1 MGGEIPRPTLLTKL
15 KKNFFFKKKAVMNTN
30 ELQTLITE
38 IKTKIGKHIY
48 TSTWTSGSSTEVY
61 PISIYKNNHTNMYD
75 VEIQLKANRN
85 YFTRTI
91 EYFKKKYADITY
103 MGYWKS
109 DGSCPNTIKL
119 KVKM

>member
-1 MGGEIPRPTLLTKL
+1 VSGETRSL
-15 KKNFFFKKKAVMNTN
+15 KPKKKIFFFKNKAVMNTN

-48 TSTWTSGSSTEVY
+48 TSTWMSGSSTDVY
-61 PISIYKNNHTNMYD
+61 PIETYHNTNNNTYD
-75 VEIQLKANRN
+75 IAIQLKTKRN

-103 MGYWKS
+103 MGYIKY
-109 DGSCPNTIKL
+109 DGSCPNTIVII
-119 KVKM
+119 VKM

>member
-1 MGGEIPRPTLLTKL
+1 LGERGNPLTQT
-15 KKNFFFKKKAVMNTN
+15 KKKIFFFKNKAVMNTN

-48 TSTWTSGSSTEVY
+48 TSTWTSGSSTDVH
-61 PISIYKNNHTNMYD
+61 PIEIYHNNNTNTYD
-75 VEIQLKANRN
+75 IAIQLKANRN

>member
-1 MGGEIPRPTLLTKL
+1 
-15 KKNFFFKKKAVMNTN
+15 MNTN

-48 TSTWTSGSSTEVY
+48 PSTWTSGSSTEVY

>member
-1 MGGEIPRPTLLTKL
+1 MTTQELLT
-15 KKNFFFKKKAVMNTN
+15 
-30 ELQTLITE
+30 LIAE

-61 PISIYKNNHTNMYD
+61 PISIYHNNNTNTYD
-75 VEIQLKANRN
+75 IAIQLKANRN

-109 DGSCPNTIKL
+109 DGSCPNTITL
-119 KVKM
+119 KVKI

>member
-1 MGGEIPRPTLLTKL
+1 MS
-15 KKNFFFKKKAVMNTN
+15 TN

-38 IKTKIGKHIY
+38 IQTKIGKHIY
-48 TSTWTSGSSTEVY
+48 TSTWTSGSVTEVY

-75 VEIQLKANRN
+75 IEIQLKSNRN

-91 EYFKKKYADITY
+91 EYFKKKYTDITY
-103 MGYWKS
+103 MNYWKS

>member
-1 MGGEIPRPTLLTKL
+1 MTTQ
-15 KKNFFFKKKAVMNTN
+15 
-30 ELQTLITE
+30 ELETLIAE
-38 IKTKIGKHIY
+38 IKSKIGRHIY
-48 TSTWTSGSSTEVY
+48 THTWLSGSSTEVY
-61 PISIYKNNHTNMYD
+61 PISIYHNNNTNTYD
-75 VEIQLKANRN
+75 IHIQLKANRN

-109 DGSCPNTIKL
+109 DGSCPNTITL